1 MDIKSLTIY
10 CSSSNLL
17 KQKYYNLAYKIGE
30 FLGKKQ
36 ISIIYGGGKVG
47 MMWKISESAMNR
59 GSKVIGIIPKFLNSK
74 EIIDFNISE
83 TIIVKNM
90 SERKKKLFELGDA
103 FLILPGGSG
112 TIEEATEVIS
122 WLILELHNKPIIIF
136 NFENYWNSMIQMYDN
151 AVNNKFGNNNLQSIC
166 KIIKNFEEFSLL
178 FK

>member
-17 KQKYYNLAYKIGE
+17 EQKYYNLAYQIGE

-36 ISIIYGGGKVG
+36 ISVIYGGGKVG
-47 MMWKISESAMNR
+47 MMGKISKSAMNT
-59 GSKVIGIIPKFLNSK
+59 GSKVIGIIPQFLNSK
-74 EIIDFNISE
+74 EIIDLNISE

-90 SERKKKLFELGDA
+90 RERKQKLFELGDA

-112 TIEEATEVIS
+112 TIEEATEIIS

-151 AVNNKFGNNNLQSIC
+151 AIKNKFGNNNLQSIC
-166 KIIKNFEEFSLL
+166 KIIKTFEEFSLL